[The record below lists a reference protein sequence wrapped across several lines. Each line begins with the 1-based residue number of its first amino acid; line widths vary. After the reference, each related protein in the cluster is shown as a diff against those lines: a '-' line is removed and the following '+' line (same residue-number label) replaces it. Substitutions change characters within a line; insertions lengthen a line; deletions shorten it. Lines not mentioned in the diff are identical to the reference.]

1 MQCLKFP
8 EQLNLTRIALTGPIF
23 LGAVVGA
30 WSFCFGSSLQAQ
42 SRVRPNFVLIVADDH
57 GRELGCYGN
66 PVIKTPNLDRL
77 AAEGTRFEYAFCTT
91 ASCSP
96 SRSVI
101 LTGMHNHANGTYGL
115 QHSYHHFQSFSHIKS
130 LPVYLS
136 EGGYYT
142 IQIGKLHVAPPE
154 VYRFDETIAKVN
166 PRSPVE
172 MAERCRPVLEK
183 LQDRPFFLY
192 FCTTDPHRG
201 GGRVEDSPYRPDRFG
216 NREEP
221 YPGVEEVIYDPNE
234 IPVPPW
240 LPDTPACRAELAQYY
255 QSISRVDQGVG
266 RLIQVLKDTGHWD
279 RTVVIYI
286 SDNGPPFPGAKTTVY
301 EPGIRLPCIVRS
313 PFAQRKGVVSQAM
326 ITWADLAPTILDLAG
341 VPIPK
346 TMQGRSFAKILEEEN
361 PPGWDEIYASHTF
374 HEVTMYYPM
383 RVVRERRFKLIWNI
397 AWPLPYPFASDLWEA
412 ATFQD
417 RWAQGLDASYG
428 QRTIRQY
435 IHRPQFELYDL
446 ETDPHE
452 TRNLADDPA
461 YADVLAR
468 LKAKLRD
475 FQKRTGDPWIL
486 KWERE

>member
-397 AWPLPYPFASDLWEA
+397 AWPLPYPFASDLWES
-412 ATFQD
+412 ATFRD